1 MWLHRSVVTLIP
13 AVLTITSHAGA
24 APSLREPAV
33 REPARAPVAA
43 RTLFTW
49 NGTVD
54 REVLLV
60 IRGRSVETRANGI
73 DASFPARVDGRDDLP
88 RELGDVQVHIA
99 DGRGSVEVV
108 QQPTPRND
116 FTAIVRVV
124 DPRSGADR
132 YRVIASW
139 QPVPMLDPRDRDRD
153 GDRDRI
159 DDWNRGRGRDDR
171 NDRGRDDSDRG
182 SNDRKGDR
190 YDDRGRDA
198 GRLSWR
204 GAVDDVAEIRIQGRR
219 VEFRS
224 RTGQLLRDV
233 RYDVRGTG
241 LPRRSV
247 MLELAVDRGRGTVE
261 VVQEPNRFNDYAAII
276 RVIDRRSGYGQY
288 DFDLRWY

>member
-1 MWLHRSVVTLIP
+1 MRVLRSVSTLIP
-13 AVLTITSHAGA
+13 AVLTFSAVA
-24 APSLREPAV
+24 NAEPPV
-33 REPARAPVAA
+33 REPSSSA

-73 DASFPARVDGRDDLP
+73 DASFPARVEGRDDLP
-88 RELGDVQVHIA
+88 REFGDVRVHIA

-116 FTAIVRVV
+116 FTAIVRVM

-132 YRVIASW
+132 YRVVASW
-139 QPVPMLDPRDRDRD
+139 QPVPMIDPRDRDRD

-159 DDWNRGRGRDDR
+159 DDWNRGRDRDDR
-171 NDRGRDDSDRG
+171 NDNGRG
-182 SNDRKGDR
+182 NDRRGDDR
-190 YDDRGRDA
+190 YDNRDA

-204 GAVDDVAEIRIQGRR
+204 GEVDDVAEIRIQGRR

-224 RTGQLLRDV
+224 RSGQLLRDV
-233 RYDVRGTG
+233 RYDVRGSG
-241 LPRRSV
+241 LPRRNV
-247 MLELAVDRGRGTVE
+247 MLELDVDRGRGSVE
-261 VVQEPNRFNDYAAII
+261 VVQEPSRFNGYAAVI
-276 RVIDRRSGYGQY
+276 RVVDRRSGYGLY
-288 DFDLRWY
+288 DFDLRWR